1 MNNLLFLIGVIALS
15 NGNISIFDDKNKS
28 KGNNRVR
35 KNKKNANDK
44 LSQSTH
50 GNLRFDANDIK
61 RGLRLMD
68 LSEEDLEMGME
79 IITRTKK
86 YMSRDERKILIKIES
101 VLDLVRGIKKLNN
114 IDLVDTEDETDFFR
128 KMDSDDKK
136 NMMIKEIIDVFP
148 EKRKNSVEKAIGMKK
163 KIDLFAE
170 LFLPDDFGEGGF
182 SLSSLANI
190 NNLGSMSNL
199 KLLGS
204 LLRGDDNNEDEDN
217 NEELDYEDEESD
229 YEDEEDCEDDESNYD
244 EELIDE
250 NEIYDEE
257 LIEGEETYSEG
268 VENDEDIVHDEEL
281 YNVNEQKSESNY
293 NEKNTKNRTK
303 RKR

>member
-15 NGNISIFDDKNKS
+15 NGNISIFDDKDKS
-28 KGNNRVR
+28 KKNNRVK
-35 KNKKNANDK
+35 KNKKNSNEK
-44 LSQSTH
+44 LSKAIHET
-50 GNLRFDANDIK
+50 LRFDANDIK

-86 YMSRDERKILIKIES
+86 YMSRDERKILVKIES
-101 VLDLVRGIKKLNN
+101 ILDLVRGIKKLNN
-114 IDLVDTEDETDFFR
+114 IDVVDVEEETDFFR
-128 KMDSDDKK
+128 KMDSEDKK

-190 NNLGSMSNL
+190 NNLGSMNNL
-199 KLLGS
+199 KLLGT
-204 LLRGDDNNEDEDN
+204 LLRGDDNNNDDEDEYEDN
-217 NEELDYEDEESD
+217 NEEFEAEESTYEDEELDYEDQIDDNEEELM
-229 YEDEEDCEDDESNYD
+229 EDEETDYEYAENDENIVYD
-244 EELIDE
+244 EEL
-250 NEIYDEE
+250 YD
-257 LIEGEETYSEG
+257 
-268 VENDEDIVHDEEL
+268 
-281 YNVNEQKSESNY
+281 VNEHKHEHNH
-293 NEKNTKNRTK
+293 NEKNTRSKAK
-303 RKR
+303 RK

>member
-15 NGNISIFDDKNKS
+15 NGNISIFDDKDKS
-28 KGNNRVR
+28 KKNNRVR
-35 KNKKNANDK
+35 KNKKNSSEK
-44 LSQSTH
+44 LSKAIHDT
-50 GNLRFDANDIK
+50 LRFDANDIK

-86 YMSRDERKILIKIES
+86 YMSRDERKILVKIES

-114 IDLVDTEDETDFFR
+114 IDVVDVEEETDFFR
-128 KMDSDDKK
+128 KMDSEDKK

-190 NNLGSMSNL
+190 NNLGSMNNL
-199 KLLGS
+199 KLLGT
-204 LLRGDDNNEDEDN
+204 LLRGDDSNDDEEEYEDDNEELEEESTYED
-217 NEELDYEDEESD
+217 EELDYEDEI
-229 YEDEEDCEDDESNYD
+229 DD
-244 EELIDE
+244 
-250 NEIYDEE
+250 NEEE
-257 LIEGEETYSEG
+257 LIEDEETDYEYA
-268 VENDEDIVHDEEL
+268 ENDENIVYDEEV
-281 YNVNEQKSESNY
+281 YNVNEHKNEHNH
-293 NEKNTKNRTK
+293 NEKNIRSKAK
-303 RKR
+303 RK

>member
-15 NGNISIFDDKNKS
+15 NGNISIFDDKDKS
-28 KGNNRVR
+28 KKNNRVR
-35 KNKKNANDK
+35 KNKKNSNEK
-44 LSQSTH
+44 LSKAIHDS
-50 GNLRFDANDIK
+50 LRFDANDIK

-86 YMSRDERKILIKIES
+86 YMSRDERKILVKIES

-114 IDLVDTEDETDFFR
+114 IDVVDVEEETDFFR
-128 KMDSDDKK
+128 KMDSEDKK

-190 NNLGSMSNL
+190 NNLGSMNNL
-199 KLLGS
+199 KLLGT
-204 LLRGDDNNEDEDN
+204 LLRGDDSNNDDEDEYEDN
-217 NEELDYEDEESD
+217 NEELEDEESTYEGEELDYEDEIDDNEEELM
-229 YEDEEDCEDDESNYD
+229 EDEERDYEYVENDENIVYD
-244 EELIDE
+244 EEL
-250 NEIYDEE
+250 YD
-257 LIEGEETYSEG
+257 
-268 VENDEDIVHDEEL
+268 
-281 YNVNEQKSESNY
+281 VNEHKHEHNH
-293 NEKNTKNRTK
+293 NEKNTRSKAK
-303 RKR
+303 RK

>member
-50 GNLRFDANDIK
+50 GNLSFDANDIK

-68 LSEEDLEMGME
+68 LSKEDLEMGME

-114 IDLVDTEDETDFFR
+114 IDMVDTEDETDFFR

-190 NNLGSMSNL
+190 NNLGSMNNL

-204 LLRGDDNNEDEDN
+204 LLRGDDSNNDDEDN
-217 NEELDYEDEESD
+217 NDELNYEDEEL
-229 YEDEEDCEDDESNYD
+229 DCEDKELDDDELTD
-244 EELIDE
+244 
-250 NEIYDEE
+250 
-257 LIEGEETYSEG
+257 EGEMEDNEDELVEDKNTGYENI
-268 VENDEDIVHDEEL
+268 ENDEDIVYDEEL
-281 YNVNEQKSESNY
+281 YNINEQESEYNY
-293 NEKNTKNRTK
+293 NEKNTKTRAKKK
-303 RKR
+303 R

>member
-204 LLRGDDNNEDEDN
+204 LLRGDNNNEDEEDN

-229 YEDEEDCEDDESNYD
+229 YEDEELDYEDEESNYD
-244 EELIDE
+244 EEPIDE
-250 NEIYDEE
+250 NEIYDDE
-257 LIEGEETYSEG
+257 LIED
-268 VENDEDIVHDEEL
+268 VENDEDIVYDEEL
-281 YNVNEQKSESNY
+281 YNVNEQKSGRNY

>member
-44 LSQSTH
+44 LSQSIH

-114 IDLVDTEDETDFFR
+114 IDVVDIEDETDFFR

-136 NMMIKEIIDVFP
+136 NMMIKEIIDIFP

-190 NNLGSMSNL
+190 NNLGSMNNL

-204 LLRGDDNNEDEDN
+204 LLRGDDSNDDNDEEDN
-217 NEELDYEDEESD
+217 YEDEELDYEDEELD
-229 YEDEEDCEDDESNYD
+229 YD
-244 EELIDE
+244 EEELTDEGEIDDNEDELVEDKDVDYENIE
-250 NEIYDEE
+250 NE
-257 LIEGEETYSEG
+257 
-268 VENDEDIVHDEEL
+268 EDIVYDEEL
-281 YNVNEQKSESNY
+281 YNINEQEPKHNY
-293 NEKNTKNRTK
+293 NEKNTKTRVKKK
-303 RKR
+303 R

>member
-15 NGNISIFDDKNKS
+15 NGNISIFDDKDKS
-28 KGNNRVR
+28 KKNNRVK
-35 KNKKNANDK
+35 KNKKNSNEK
-44 LSQSTH
+44 LSKAIHET
-50 GNLRFDANDIK
+50 LRFDANDIK

-86 YMSRDERKILIKIES
+86 YMSRDERKILVKIES
-101 VLDLVRGIKKLNN
+101 ILDLVRGIKKLNN
-114 IDLVDTEDETDFFR
+114 IDVVDVEEETDFFR
-128 KMDSDDKK
+128 KMDSEDKK

-190 NNLGSMSNL
+190 NNLGSMNNL
-199 KLLGS
+199 KLLGT
-204 LLRGDDNNEDEDN
+204 LLRGDDSNNDDEDEYEDN
-217 NEELDYEDEESD
+217 NEEFEDEESTYEDEELDYEDEIDDNEEELM
-229 YEDEEDCEDDESNYD
+229 EDEETDYEYAENDENIVYD
-244 EELIDE
+244 EEL
-250 NEIYDEE
+250 YD
-257 LIEGEETYSEG
+257 
-268 VENDEDIVHDEEL
+268 
-281 YNVNEQKSESNY
+281 VNEHKHEHNHS
-293 NEKNTKNRTK
+293 EKNTRSKAK
-303 RKR
+303 RK

>member
-15 NGNISIFDDKNKS
+15 NGNISIFDDKDKS
-28 KGNNRVR
+28 KKNNRVR
-35 KNKKNANDK
+35 KNKKNSNEK
-44 LSQSTH
+44 LSKAIHDS
-50 GNLRFDANDIK
+50 LRFDANDIK

-86 YMSRDERKILIKIES
+86 YMSRDERKILVKIES

-114 IDLVDTEDETDFFR
+114 IDVVDVEEETDFFR
-128 KMDSDDKK
+128 KMDSEDKK

-190 NNLGSMSNL
+190 NNLGSMNNL
-199 KLLGS
+199 KLLGT
-204 LLRGDDNNEDEDN
+204 LLRGDDSNNDDEDEYEDN
-217 NEELDYEDEESD
+217 NEEFEEEESTYEEEELDYEDDIDDNEEELM
-229 YEDEEDCEDDESNYD
+229 EDEERDYEYTENDENIVYD
-244 EELIDE
+244 EEL
-250 NEIYDEE
+250 YD
-257 LIEGEETYSEG
+257 
-268 VENDEDIVHDEEL
+268 
-281 YNVNEQKSESNY
+281 VNEHKHEHNH
-293 NEKNTKNRTK
+293 NEKNTRSKAK
-303 RKR
+303 RK

>member
-15 NGNISIFDDKNKS
+15 NGNISIFDDKDKS
-28 KGNNRVR
+28 KKNNRVR
-35 KNKKNANDK
+35 KNKKNSNEK
-44 LSQSTH
+44 LSKAIHDT
-50 GNLRFDANDIK
+50 LRFDANDIK

-86 YMSRDERKILIKIES
+86 YMSRDERKILVKIES

-114 IDLVDTEDETDFFR
+114 IDVIDVEEETDFFR
-128 KMDSDDKK
+128 KMDSEDKK

-190 NNLGSMSNL
+190 NNLGSMNNL
-199 KLLGS
+199 KLLGT
-204 LLRGDDNNEDEDN
+204 LLRGDDSNNDDEDEYEDN
-217 NEELDYEDEESD
+217 NEEFEEEESTYEEEELDYEDDIDDNEEELM
-229 YEDEEDCEDDESNYD
+229 EDEERDYEYAENDENIVYD
-244 EELIDE
+244 EELYDA
-250 NEIYDEE
+250 NEHKHEH
-257 LIEGEETYSEG
+257 
-268 VENDEDIVHDEEL
+268 NH
-281 YNVNEQKSESNY
+281 
-293 NEKNTKNRTK
+293 NEKNTRSKAK
-303 RKR
+303 RK

>member
-44 LSQSTH
+44 PSQSTH

-114 IDLVDTEDETDFFR
+114 IDMVDIEDETDFFR

-190 NNLGSMSNL
+190 NNLGSMNNL

-204 LLRGDDNNEDEDN
+204 LLRGDDSNNDDDDEDN
-217 NEELDYEDEESD
+217 NEELNYEDEEL
-229 YEDEEDCEDDESNYD
+229 DCEDKELDYDDELTD
-244 EELIDE
+244 
-250 NEIYDEE
+250 
-257 LIEGEETYSEG
+257 EGEMEDNEDELVEDKNAGYENI
-268 VENDEDIVHDEEL
+268 ENDEDIVYDEEL
-281 YNVNEQKSESNY
+281 YNINEQESKYNY
-293 NEKNTKNRTK
+293 NEKNTKTRAKKK
-303 RKR
+303 R

>member
-114 IDLVDTEDETDFFR
+114 IDMVDTEDETDFFR

-148 EKRKNSVEKAIGMKK
+148 EKEKIQLKK
-163 KIDLFAE
+163 L
-170 LFLPDDFGEGGF
+170 
-182 SLSSLANI
+182 
-190 NNLGSMSNL
+190 
-199 KLLGS
+199 
-204 LLRGDDNNEDEDN
+204 
-217 NEELDYEDEESD
+217 
-229 YEDEEDCEDDESNYD
+229 
-244 EELIDE
+244 
-250 NEIYDEE
+250 
-257 LIEGEETYSEG
+257 
-268 VENDEDIVHDEEL
+268 
-281 YNVNEQKSESNY
+281 
-293 NEKNTKNRTK
+293 
-303 RKR
+303 